1 MKVLMYMATEMK
13 HLCRGEGKADLILE
27 AVTNGRRVPRHYIM
41 AAEDITRARM
51 ELLGI
56 IKALERFNTVCE
68 IDIYTDSEVIADVV
82 NHGHLARWER
92 NGYVTKNWKPVK
104 NADLWQKLV
113 KYLSQYEIN
122 IYYKKD
128 TEYYAL
134 QKSTLKNAEKGAYSF
149 REVRE
154 N

>member
-1 MKVLMYMATEMK
+1 
-13 HLCRGEGKADLILE
+13 
-27 AVTNGRRVPRHYIM
+27 
-41 AAEDITRARM
+41 M
-51 ELLGI
+51 ELLGL

-82 NHGHLARWER
+82 NHGHLERWER

-104 NADLWQKLV
+104 NADLWQQLV